1 MTRSMISATLF
12 LALAAAP
19 AFAQTPARPAAS
31 TAKSA
36 APGADDANLAG
47 LKRAAAEHVDSMAKL
62 AQEAVDSVFSFGELG
77 FQEVET
83 SKYLTGVLEKNG
95 FKVTRGVSGIPTAW
109 VATFGSGKPVIA
121 LGSDIDGIPQS
132 SQKPG
137 VAYKDPIIEGAPGH
151 GEGHNTGVPLNIVAA
166 IAVKRI
172 MERDKIPGTI
182 MLWPGVAEE
191 LVASKAWFIR
201 DGMFKDVDAVLFT
214 HVAANLQTS
223 WGAGGGNGLVSVE
236 YNFEG
241 ETAHSA
247 GAPWRGRSALDA
259 VELMSIGWQYRR
271 EHLRLS
277 QRSHSVITNGG
288 DQPNVVP
295 RNASIWFYFRE
306 NDQPHIQ
313 ELWDIGNKMAEG
325 AALMTNTTW
334 TSRILGTAYPQHF
347 NKTLAETMYANIQ
360 RVGLPEW
367 SEADQALA
375 KGLQKE
381 LGNPRIEGLAT
392 KLAEL
397 GKPVPIEENMGGGS
411 DDIGDIS
418 WNVPT
423 ITLRYPANIPG
434 LPGHNWSSGIA
445 SATPIAHKGVVA
457 GAKAQAMT
465 VLDLLTR
472 PEILKSA
479 WDYFNN
485 VQTKDVKYIPF
496 IKKDTPPPT
505 HLNTQI
511 LEKYREQ
518 MRKYYYDP
526 SKYPTYLDQL
536 GITYPTLRTTP
547 AEKKDEQER
556 Q

>member
-1 MTRSMISATLF
+1 MTRTTGIGMSMAVLVLSGTV
-12 LALAAAP
+12 
-19 AFAQTPARPAAS
+19 AFAQTPAAPAAKP
-31 TAKSA
+31 AAPSA
-36 APGADDANLAG
+36 ADANLAAM
-47 LKRAAAEHVDSMAKL
+47 KRGVAEHVDGLAKL

-83 SKYLTGVLEKNG
+83 SRYLTGVLEKNG

-166 IAVKRI
+166 IAVKRV
-172 MERDKIPGTI
+172 MEREKLPGTI

-214 HVAANLQTS
+214 HVGNNLQTS

-375 KGLQKE
+375 KGL
-381 LGNPRIEGLAT
+381 
-392 KLAEL
+392 
-397 GKPVPIEENMGGGS
+397 
-411 DDIGDIS
+411 
-418 WNVPT
+418 
-423 ITLRYPANIPG
+423 
-434 LPGHNWSSGIA
+434 
-445 SATPIAHKGVVA
+445 
-457 GAKAQAMT
+457 
-465 VLDLLTR
+465 
-472 PEILKSA
+472 
-479 WDYFNN
+479 
-485 VQTKDVKYIPF
+485 
-496 IKKDTPPPT
+496 
-505 HLNTQI
+505 
-511 LEKYREQ
+511 
-518 MRKYYYDP
+518 
-526 SKYPTYLDQL
+526 
-536 GITYPTLRTTP
+536 
-547 AEKKDEQER
+547 
-556 Q
+556 

>member
-1 MTRSMISATLF
+1 MTRTLLHST
-12 LALAAAP
+12 LALALTASMAA
-19 AFAQTPARPAAS
+19 AQTPARPGAP
-31 TAKSA
+31 TAKPA
-36 APGADDANLAG
+36 APSADDANLAG
-47 LKRAAAEHVDSMAKL
+47 LKRAVAEHVDSMAKL

-214 HVAANLQTS
+214 HVGANLQTS

-236 YNFEG
+236 YSFEG

-259 VELMSIGWQYRR
+259 VELMSVGWQYRR

-347 NKTLAETMYANIQ
+347 NKTLAEVMYANIQ
-360 RVGLPEW
+360 KVGLPTW
-367 SEADQALA
+367 SEEDQALA

-381 LGNPRIEGLAT
+381 LGNPKIEGLAT
-392 KLAEL
+392 KLADL

-465 VLDLLTR
+465 VLDLLTK
-472 PEILKSA
+472 PELIKQA

-485 VQTKDVKYIPF
+485 VQAKDVKYIPF

-518 MRKYYYDP
+518 MKKYYYDP

-536 GITYPTLRTTP
+536 GIKYPTLRTAP
-547 AEKKDEQER
+547 AEKKDEQE
-556 Q
+556 QQ